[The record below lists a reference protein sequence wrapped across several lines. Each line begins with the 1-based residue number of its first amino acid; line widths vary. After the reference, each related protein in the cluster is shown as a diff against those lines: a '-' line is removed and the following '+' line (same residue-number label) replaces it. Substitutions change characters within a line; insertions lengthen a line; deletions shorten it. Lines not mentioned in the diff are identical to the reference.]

1 MTKVTVTHVENGY
14 IIEYTKV
21 DVLNNRPE
29 TTVVIQ
35 PDIDGVITYLREQRV

>member
-35 PDIDGVITYLREQRV
+35 PDLAGVIKYLQDQRI